1 MIEFN
6 EKENLAM
13 LELAYES
20 EKYGITV
27 DFDSYIKES
36 INETKRELKREQ
48 RAKRG
53 ERISIKNIKS
63 NKEPWHKWIM
73 KKFVNT

>member
-1 MIEFN
+1 MIEFS

-20 EKYGITV
+20 ENYGTSM
-27 DFDSYIKES
+27 DFESYIKKS
-36 INETKRELKREQ
+36 INETKKELKREQ
-48 RAKRG
+48 RARRG
-53 ERISIKNIKS
+53 EKISIKNTKLS
-63 NKEPWHKWIM
+63 KEPWHKLIM